1 MIKIESDTKISR
13 WAESIKEYI
22 ESFNELNVLTSRFAE
37 HGRIEYLN
45 SNTGERF
52 LANLTKKEGE
62 VFVFK
67 YNLTN

>member
-1 MIKIESDTKISR
+1 MSS
-13 WAESIKEYI
+13 WAESLKLYI
-22 ESFNELNVLTSRFAE
+22 ESFNELNVLTSRFVE

-45 SNTGERF
+45 SNTKERF

-62 VFVFK
+62 VFIFE

>member
-1 MIKIESDTKISR
+1 MSS
-13 WAESIKEYI
+13 WAESLKDYV
-22 ESFNELNVLTSRFAE
+22 ESFNELNVLTNRFVE

-45 SNTGERF
+45 SNTKERF

-62 VFVFK
+62 VFIFK

>member
-1 MIKIESDTKISR
+1 MSS
-13 WAESIKEYI
+13 WAESIKEYV
-22 ESFNELNVLTSRFAE
+22 ESFNQLNALTSRFVE

-45 SNTGERF
+45 SNTKERF

-62 VFVFK
+62 VFIFK

>member
-22 ESFNELNVLTSRFAE
+22 ESFNELNVLTSRFVE